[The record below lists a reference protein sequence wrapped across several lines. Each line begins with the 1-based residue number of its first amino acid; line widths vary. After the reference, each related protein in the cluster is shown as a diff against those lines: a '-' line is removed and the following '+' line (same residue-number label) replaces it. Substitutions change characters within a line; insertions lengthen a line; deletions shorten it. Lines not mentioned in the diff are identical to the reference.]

1 MTVRANMR
9 LESVVIM
16 HGWAINHRTTSHDLP
31 FSPAPSHDHLRAMP
45 PCLPHQEL
53 DINNPEDSPLAPGGK
68 TSRQL
73 KKEVQ
78 EI

>member
-1 MTVRANMR
+1 MR
-9 LESVVIM
+9 LESVVRM

-45 PCLPHQEL
+45 PRLPHQEL
-53 DINNPEDSPLAPGGK
+53 DGNDPEDGPLLAPGGK
-68 TSRQL
+68 TLRQL
-73 KKEVQ
+73 KKEGQ